1 MSAGLSLLLV
11 EDNEM
16 VREEMILFL
25 ARQGWQV
32 RGVDC
37 GEDLNH
43 ALMAK
48 VPDIVILDVNLPYED
63 GYSIASRLRQSHP
76 HVGIVMLTARVR
88 PGDRIEGYR
97 AGADVYLTKP
107 TQTAELLAVIQNLSL
122 RLQPISTA
130 ELLLDVDAARLIL
143 SDGQT
148 CHLTRT
154 EAKFLE
160 ILALS
165 PGREADNDFL
175 AMALAGNE
183 SRQVTRDNLSV
194 LVSRLRSKFHEL
206 DELANLVVTRRG
218 LGYRLSL
225 PVRVK

>member
-1 MSAGLSLLLV
+1 MSAGLKLVLV

-16 VREEMILFL
+16 VREEMVLFL

-32 RGVDC
+32 QGVDC

-43 ALMAK
+43 ALMTE

-63 GYSIASRLRQSHP
+63 GYSIASRLRESHP
-76 HVGIVMLTARVR
+76 CIGIIMLTARVR

-107 TQTAELLAVIQNLSL
+107 TQTAELLAVIHNLSQ
-122 RLQPISTA
+122 RLQRDMPCGMV
-130 ELLLDVDAARLIL
+130 LDRDIAALVSSGGRA
-143 SDGQT
+143 

-154 EAKFLE
+154 EVRFIE

-165 PGREADNDFL
+165 PGREADNDFITL
-175 AMALAGNE
+175 ELAGE
-183 SRQVTRDNLSV
+183 DDRQVTRENLSV
-194 LVSRLRSKFHEL
+194 LVSRLRSKLQML
-206 DELANLVVTRRG
+206 DELSNFIVTRRG
-218 LGYRLSL
+218 LGYRLSQ